1 MYDGAGIRLMVIRA
15 KKKVEEPEKEFTSTL
30 FGKVE
35 AKPEVKEDEEG
46 PGVNLWTFVN
56 SISEDKN
63 YLYDEQTA
71 KEYTPFTINR
81 AFSIHIDTLHH
92 AAVMNQCHNLDKKMH
107 HDYLFYALP
116 KKVRRKKWLKRSDE
130 EKRETK
136 TLEDVAKTIGFNLIK
151 TKSFWKTLSE
161 PQRKEFLSIY
171 VYPDSKNQK
180 AKQK

>member
-1 MYDGAGIRLMVIRA
+1 MVIHA
-15 KKKVEEPEKEFTSTL
+15 KKKKEETEKEFTSTL

-35 AKPEVKEDEEG
+35 IKPVVIEDQWESG
-46 PGVNLWTFVN
+46 TNIWTFVN

-63 YLYDEQTA
+63 YLFDEHTA

-92 AAVMNQCHNLDKKMH
+92 ASVMNQCYNLDKKMQ
-107 HDYLFYALP
+107 HDYLFYSLP
-116 KKVRRKKWLKRSDE
+116 KKVRRKKWLKKSDD

-136 TLEDVAKTIGFNLIK
+136 ILEDVARVVGFNLIK
-151 TKSFWKTLSE
+151 TKSFWKVLSE
-161 PQRKEFLSIY
+161 TQRKEFLAKY

>member
-1 MYDGAGIRLMVIRA
+1 MVIRA
-15 KKKVEEPEKEFTSTL
+15 KKKKEETEKEFASTL

-35 AKPEVKEDEEG
+35 IKPVEIEDQWDSG
-46 PGVNLWTFVN
+46 TNIWTFVN

-63 YLYDEQTA
+63 YLFDEHTA

-92 AAVMNQCHNLDKKMH
+92 ASVMNQCYNLDKKMQ
-107 HDYLFYALP
+107 HDYLFYSLP
-116 KKVRRKKWLKRSDE
+116 KKVRRKKWLKKSDD
-130 EKRETK
+130 EKREAK
-136 TLEDVAKTIGFNLIK
+136 ILEDVANTIGFNLIK
-151 TKSFWKTLSE
+151 AKSFWKVLNE
-161 PQRKEFLSIY
+161 NQRNEFLSKY

>member
-1 MYDGAGIRLMVIRA
+1 MVIHA
-15 KKKVEEPEKEFTSTL
+15 KKKKEEIEKEFTSTL

-35 AKPEVKEDEEG
+35 IKPVVIEDQWESG
-46 PGVNLWTFVN
+46 TNIWTFVN

-63 YLYDEQTA
+63 YLFDEHTA

-92 AAVMNQCHNLDKKMH
+92 ASVMNQCYNLDKKMQ
-107 HDYLFYALP
+107 HDYLFYSLP
-116 KKVRRKKWLKRSDE
+116 KKVRRKKWLKKSDE
-130 EKRETK
+130 EKRENK
-136 TLEDVAKTIGFNLIK
+136 ILEDVARVVGFNLIK
-151 TKSFWKTLSE
+151 TKSFWKVLSE
-161 PQRKEFLSIY
+161 TQRKEFLSKY